1 MLKRTY
7 KEEQAMVRTTLRFGL
22 IACLLAVGLLVSA
35 PNANADTFLFTSDHC
50 TGGCGT
56 APFGTVNVNQN
67 GTTVDVLVTLSAG
80 YSFVKTGAV
89 DFQAFKFNGV
99 GVVLAD
105 ITVDPH
111 IPALLAATGA
121 FNGNGTGTFTFGI
134 NCPSCGGG
142 ASDDF
147 TTPIS
152 FHVANA
158 TVADLTQPN
167 NLGNIFVADVLA
179 PNGNTGPVDV
189 STPPV
194 STPEPTTLTLLGVG
208 LFGAGI
214 VVRKR
219 SR

>member
-1 MLKRTY
+1 MRS
-7 KEEQAMVRTTLRFGL
+7 TLRFGL
-22 IACLLAVGLLVSA
+22 IAVLLAAGLLVSA
-35 PNANADTFLFTSDHC
+35 PNANADTFVFTSDHC
-50 TGGCGT
+50 TGTCGT
-56 APFGTVNVNQN
+56 PPFGTVTVNQN
-67 GTTVDVLVTLSAG
+67 GTTVDIVVTLAAG
-80 YSFVKTGAV
+80 YSFVKTGSA

-99 GVVLAD
+99 GVVVAD

-111 IPALLAATGA
+111 VPALVAATGA
-121 FNGNGTGTFTFGI
+121 FNGNGTGNFVFGI

-167 NLGNIFVADVLA
+167 ASGNIFVADVLA
-179 PNGNTGPVDV
+179 PNGNTGPIDV
-189 STPPV
+189 STPPI
-194 STPEPTTLTLLGVG
+194 STPEPATLTLLGIG

-214 VVRKR
+214 VLRKR
-219 SR
+219 TR